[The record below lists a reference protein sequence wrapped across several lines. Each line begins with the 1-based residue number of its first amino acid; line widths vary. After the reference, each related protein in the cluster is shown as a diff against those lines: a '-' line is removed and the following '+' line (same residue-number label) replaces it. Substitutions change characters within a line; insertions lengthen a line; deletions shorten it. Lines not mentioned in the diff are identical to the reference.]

1 MARGVSRPSH
11 PREDNF
17 QAAGSIAIPAN
28 QFLTILIQF
37 KNPMHNALRFM
48 PRLCPFLPPAKTNKM
63 SSNGDWRFKI
73 MGNFIQTNIAKS
85 AVRELAVPIEDVAT
99 FSALVQ
105 DILTNNPFSCTAYEV
120 SGVAQPPMA
129 KSREAYTARILYEDE
144 EARTIGY
151 VTARAGT
158 VAGFNAA
165 KTAIL
170 ADTALT
176 TAIGGDAINSAD
188 DERYSATLRCHDANG
203 ETYSVSFSRSQIT
216 VSSYSDDL
224 ILTRIETW
232 ADTKPVLG

>member
-1 MARGVSRPSH
+1 
-11 PREDNF
+11 
-17 QAAGSIAIPAN
+17 
-28 QFLTILIQF
+28 
-37 KNPMHNALRFM
+37 
-48 PRLCPFLPPAKTNKM
+48 
-63 SSNGDWRFKI
+63 

-85 AVRELAVPIEDVAT
+85 AVRELAVPIDDVTA
-99 FSALVQ
+99 FSTLIQ
-105 DILTNNPFSCTAYEV
+105 DILANNPFTCTVYEV
-120 SGVAQPPMA
+120 SGVAQPPVA
-129 KSREAYTARILYEDE
+129 KSREAYTARILYEDN
-144 EARTIGY
+144 EARTVGY

-176 TAIGGDAINSAD
+176 AAIGGDAINAAD

-216 VSSYSDDL
+216 VSSYADDA

-232 ADTKPVLG
+232 ADTKPVLA

>member
-203 ETYSVSFSRSQIT
+203 ETYAVSFSRSQIT
-216 VSSYSDDL
+216 VSSYSDDS
-224 ILTRIETW
+224 ILARIETW